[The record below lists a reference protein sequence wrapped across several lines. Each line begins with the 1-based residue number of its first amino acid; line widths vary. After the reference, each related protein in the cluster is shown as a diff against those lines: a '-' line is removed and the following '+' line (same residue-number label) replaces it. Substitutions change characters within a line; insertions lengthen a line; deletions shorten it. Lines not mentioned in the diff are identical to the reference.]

1 MRAEA
6 ATEWI
11 AAADAC
17 ERALT
22 FIAGDVAHAP
32 DEIAL
37 LTALGRCYWFD
48 AQVRPAWRSLRRAI
62 ALARDT
68 GDGIGQARATV
79 EILRIW
85 GPPDKQREM
94 ADDALEA
101 LGDRDAHLRALLLL
115 RSRRWSEA
123 FVIAEA
129 RGFDD
134 VLQAR
139 KQDEAWRA
147 IEAGRVDEFRSLM
160 HEAHE
165 TLASLGDPD
174 VAAGPLRGLGF
185 RLLELG
191 QLREGLRTLNETV
204 AYARAHHLRF
214 QEQLALIDVIGIAY
228 AQNELE
234 ECERLLGALSGGV
247 DFRADLY
254 RMWIAQQRGDI
265 DEALTLLVEPA
276 AGGGALT
283 ALSQIHC
290 AAAGMFFIA
299 GREELAARELQ
310 EWAAV
315 ARDGASFAEEAPVA
329 TDCLVAL
336 GSEALL
342 REVRDAI
349 ARRDAESA
357 LPDRYCTLQGRSLD
371 VARGALALRLGELD
385 DARRHFET
393 GLRWA
398 RDQRCPVDAGRC
410 VRGLAEVALAAGEL
424 DDARSGFEAAAIVFE
439 AAGAAYEHGR
449 TRQLAA
455 AARGE

>member
-1 MRAEA
+1 M
-6 ATEWI
+6 
-11 AAADAC
+11 
-17 ERALT
+17 
-22 FIAGDVAHAP
+22 
-32 DEIAL
+32 
-37 LTALGRCYWFD
+37 
-48 AQVRPAWRSLRRAI
+48 RPAWRSLRRAI
-62 ALARDT
+62 SLARDV
-68 GDGIGQARATV
+68 GDGIGQACATV
-79 EILRIW
+79 GILRIW

-94 ADDALEA
+94 ADEALDA
-101 LGDRDAHLRALLLL
+101 LGDRDPHLRALLLL
-115 RSRRWSEA
+115 RSGRWSEA

-134 VLQAR
+134 ILQAR
-139 KQDEAWRA
+139 KQDEAWEA
-147 IEAGRVDEFRSLM
+147 IEAGRVDEFRSVM
-160 HEAHE
+160 HGAHE
-165 TLASLGDPD
+165 TLATLSDPD
-174 VAAGPLRGLGF
+174 VAAGPLRALGF
-185 RLLELG
+185 RLLQIG

-214 QEQLALIDVIGIAY
+214 QEQLALIDVIGIAF
-228 AQNELE
+228 AQNEIE
-234 ECERLLGALSGGV
+234 ECERLLGDLSGGV

-254 RMWIAQQRGDI
+254 RMWIAQQRRDI
-265 DEALTLLVEPA
+265 DEALRLLVEPA

-299 GREELAARELQ
+299 GREELATRELE

-315 ARDGASFAEEAPVA
+315 AREGVSFAEEAPVA

-336 GSEALL
+336 GSEDLV

-371 VARGALALRLGELD
+371 VARGALALRFGELD
-385 DARRHFET
+385 EARRHFET

-410 VRGLAEVALAAGEL
+410 VRGLAEVAMVAGQVE
-424 DDARSGFEAAAIVFE
+424 DAQSGFEAAAIVFE
-439 AAGAAYEHGR
+439 AAGAAYEHER
-449 TRQLAA
+449 TRRLATD
-455 AARGE
+455 RPE

>member
-1 MRAEA
+1 M
-6 ATEWI
+6 
-11 AAADAC
+11 
-17 ERALT
+17 
-22 FIAGDVAHAP
+22 
-32 DEIAL
+32 
-37 LTALGRCYWFD
+37 
-48 AQVRPAWRSLRRAI
+48 RPAWRSLRRAI
-62 ALARDT
+62 ALAHDA

-94 ADDALEA
+94 ADEALAA
-101 LGDRDAHLRALLLL
+101 LGDRDPHLRALLLL

-129 RGFDD
+129 RGFEDI
-134 VLQAR
+134 LQAR

-147 IEAGRVDEFRSLM
+147 IEAGRVDEFRALM
-160 HEAHE
+160 QSAHE
-165 TLASLGDPD
+165 TLATLGDPD

-204 AYARAHHLRF
+204 AYARVHHLRF
-214 QEQLALIDVIGIAY
+214 QEQLALIDVIGIAF
-228 AQNELE
+228 AQNEIE
-234 ECERLLGALSGGV
+234 ECERLLGDLSGGV

-254 RMWIAQQRGDI
+254 RMWIAQQRGDV
-265 DEALTLLVEPA
+265 DAALAHVVEPA
-276 AGGGALT
+276 AGGGAMT

-299 GREELAARELQ
+299 GREELAARELE

-315 ARDGASFAEEAPVA
+315 AREGVSFAEEAPVA
-329 TDCLVAL
+329 TDCLVGL
-336 GSEALL
+336 GSEDLV

-371 VARGALALRLGELD
+371 VARGALALRLGEPD
-385 DARRHFET
+385 EARRHFET

-410 VRGLAEVALAAGEL
+410 VRGLAEVALT
-424 DDARSGFEAAAIVFE
+424 ARQVEEAQSGFEAAAIVFE
-439 AAGAAYEHGR
+439 AAGAAYECQR
-449 TRQLAA
+449 TRRMAA
-455 AARGE
+455 AARSG